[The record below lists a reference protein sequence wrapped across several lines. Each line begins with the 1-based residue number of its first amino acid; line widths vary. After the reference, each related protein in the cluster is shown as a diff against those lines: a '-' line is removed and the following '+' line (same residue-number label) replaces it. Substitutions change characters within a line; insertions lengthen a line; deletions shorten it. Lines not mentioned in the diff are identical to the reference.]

1 MDFTIAF
8 PYYGVNQIRDSHGA
22 KRRATSLKFCTPRTT
37 ADVLLTVGMNTM
49 TLQQMVNAIKNH
61 PDFAKVGMI
70 ACHNGVVRATS
81 RDGRDVEG
89 LRIEVEWDALE
100 SIVQEMRQRPG
111 IVEVAVHLF
120 EGYRE
125 IGQDVMLV
133 TVAGDI
139 REHVFPVLEETVERL
154 KKEVTRKEEYITG

>member
-1 MDFTIAF
+1 MHHA
-8 PYYGVNQIRDSHGA
+8 N
-22 KRRATSLKFCTPRTT
+22 
-37 ADVLLTVGMNTM
+37 
-49 TLQQMVNAIKNH
+49 LQQMLTAIKNR

-89 LRIEVEWDALE
+89 LSIEVEWDALQ
-100 SIVQEMRQRPG
+100 SIVQEMNQRAG
-111 IVEVAVHLF
+111 IIEVAVHLF

-125 IGQDVMLV
+125 IGEDVMLV
-133 TVAGDI
+133 AVAGDI

-154 KKEVTRKEEYITG
+154 KKEVTRKEEYFAD

>member
-1 MDFTIAF
+1 
-8 PYYGVNQIRDSHGA
+8 
-22 KRRATSLKFCTPRTT
+22 
-37 ADVLLTVGMNTM
+37 M
-49 TLQQMVNAIKNH
+49 TLQQMVNAIKDR

-89 LRIEVEWDALE
+89 LRIEVDLDALH
-100 SIVQEMRQRPG
+100 SIVQEMHQRSG
-111 IVEVAVHLF
+111 IIEVAVHLF

-125 IGQDVMLV
+125 IGEDVMLV
-133 TVAGDI
+133 AVAGDI

-154 KKEVTRKEEYITG
+154 KKEVTHKKEYFID

>member
-1 MDFTIAF
+1 MI
-8 PYYGVNQIRDSHGA
+8 
-22 KRRATSLKFCTPRTT
+22 
-37 ADVLLTVGMNTM
+37 
-49 TLQQMVNAIKNH
+49 LQQMVNVIKDR

-81 RDGRDVEG
+81 RDGRDVKG
-89 LRIEVEWDALE
+89 LSIEVDRDALQN
-100 SIVQEMRQRPG
+100 IVREMRQRPG
-111 IVEVAVHLF
+111 IIEVAVHLF

-133 TVAGDI
+133 AVAGDI

-154 KKEVTRKEEYITG
+154 KKEVTSKKEYYVQ